1 MNVLSL
7 SGRVAQDI
15 KLIETSNDSHVIT
28 INLAVKSDY
37 YKEGEEPK
45 TDFIPV
51 TVWGKLAE
59 NCAAHL
65 VKGQLIEIEGRL
77 QRRSY
82 EKDGERCYVTDA
94 IAEKV
99 HFLSKPARKEEASDD
114 RGSKKSKAKKSA

>member
-1 MNVLSL
+1 MNFVAL
-7 SGRVAQDI
+7 SGRVAQEI
-15 KLIETSNDSHVIT
+15 KLYETSNNNHVIT

-37 YKEGEEPK
+37 FREGEEPK

-51 TVWGKLAE
+51 TVWGKQAE

-82 EKDGERCYVTDA
+82 EKDGERCYVTDT
-94 IAEKV
+94 IADKV
-99 HFLSKPARKEEASDD
+99 HFLPKPAHKEEDYED
-114 RGSKKSKAKKSA
+114 KGSKKSKAKKSA

>member
-1 MNVLSL
+1 MNVVSL

-15 KLIETSNDSHVIT
+15 KLIETSNDNHVIT

-37 YKEGEEPK
+37 YKAGEEPK
-45 TDFIPV
+45 TDFLPV

-65 VKGQLIEIEGRL
+65 VKGQLVEVEGRL

-82 EKDGERCYVTDA
+82 EKNSERCYVTDI

-99 HFLSKPARKEEASDD
+99 HFMSKLALKDEASDNS
-114 RGSKKSKAKKSA
+114 GSKKSKAQKSA

>member
-1 MNVLSL
+1 MAAAIFYLSL
-7 SGRVAQDI
+7 QILFLSAALYGLRQKSARVRSAASRPCAFPA
-15 KLIETSNDSHVIT
+15 L
-28 INLAVKSDY
+28 
-37 YKEGEEPK
+37 
-45 TDFIPV
+45 IPV

-82 EKDGERCYVTDA
+82 EKDGEHCYVTDA

-114 RGSKKSKAKKSA
+114 KGSKKSKAKKSA